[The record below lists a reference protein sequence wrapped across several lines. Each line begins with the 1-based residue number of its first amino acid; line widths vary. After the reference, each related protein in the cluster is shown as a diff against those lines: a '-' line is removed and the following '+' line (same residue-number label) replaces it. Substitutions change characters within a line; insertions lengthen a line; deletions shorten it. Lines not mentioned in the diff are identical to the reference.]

1 MNTLL
6 WFQRDLRLNDNPALN
21 WALQQGKPVIAIY
34 IYSHEED
41 AMWTEGGASRWW
53 LHQSLKRLSEDLLKL
68 NIRLQFLKANSV
80 TTITQL
86 VKDNQV
92 SSVVWTNRHEPHRIQ
107 YENRIENELQK
118 NSIEVER
125 IIDGL
130 IRHPNSFLTASN
142 NTPYRVFTPF
152 YKKLRR
158 EMNFNDYHVGRKKN
172 IKPMDH
178 PTQQIKNTL
187 TLDKL
192 NLLDDHSWHEKLHN
206 YWKPGEQ
213 SAGEKLDT
221 FINDALINYQTE
233 RDIPEID
240 GTSSLSPHLH
250 FGEISVQQIITQLAF
265 LIEIQGGNIIQ
276 PAEVFLR
283 QLVWREFARYTLW
296 HFPGTSTQSM
306 NSKFTD
312 KFWNTDK
319 VNFNKWKSGE
329 TGIPIIDAGMKQ
341 LWETGIMHNRVRM
354 LVASLLTK
362 NMGISWQQG
371 ASWFW
376 DTLIDAD
383 LANNTMGWQWVA
395 GCGVDAAPYYRIF
408 NPETQAKKF
417 DKHSRYINHWLDNTS
432 TMKPSDAIVDLATSR
447 VSALERYNDV
457 IRQAKAN

>member
-21 WALQQGKPVIAIY
+21 WALQQSKPIIAVY
-34 IYSHEED
+34 IYSPEED
-41 AMWTEGGASRWW
+41 ALWTEGGASRWW
-53 LHQSLKRLSEDLLKL
+53 LHNSLKNLSADLLNL
-68 NIRLQFLKANSV
+68 NIKLQFFKANSAEI
-80 TTITQL
+80 ITQL

-107 YENRIENELQK
+107 CESIIENELQK
-118 NSIEVER
+118 NGIEVER

-130 IRHPNSFLTASN
+130 IKKPNNFLTASG

-158 EMNFNDYHVGRKKN
+158 EMNLNDFHVNNNSNVTSSTLPAPQVKSS
-172 IKPMDH
+172 
-178 PTQQIKNTL
+178 L
-187 TLDKL
+187 TLEQL
-192 NLLDDHSWHEKLHN
+192 NLLDNQPWHEKFKNH
-206 YWKPGEQ
+206 WQPGEK
-213 SAGEKLDT
+213 SAGEKLDN
-221 FINDALINYQTE
+221 FINDTLLNYQIE

-265 LIEIQGGNIIQ
+265 LIEIQGGNIAQ

-296 HFPGTSTQSM
+296 HFPNTSIQSM
-306 NSKFTD
+306 NPKFTD
-312 KFWNTDK
+312 KFWKKDK
-319 VNFNKWKSGE
+319 LNLKKWQYGE

-362 NMGISWQQG
+362 NMGISWQEG

-417 DKHSRYINHWLDNTS
+417 DKNNYYVNRWLSITS
-432 TMKPSDAIVDLATSR
+432 TAKPSGEIIDLATSR
-447 VSALERYNDV
+447 VSALKRYNDV
-457 IRQAKAN
+457 IRQPKAS